1 VRLRRASGGASSA
14 AIVSFEGGIAS
25 TSTGEAAVKDA
36 DLYRK
41 MAALSD
47 AGDSF
52 VLVTIVDA
60 QGSTPRKTG
69 AKMLVLSDATTFG
82 TVGGGKIE
90 HRATRDAMEA
100 LRAGTSRL
108 VPYELR
114 SEGEYALDMACGGE
128 ASVFLEVHIP
138 LRTLVIVGAGHIAQK
153 LCPMARLLDF
163 RVVVVDDRPEF
174 AVAER
179 LPDAEV
185 VILGDPAETASI
197 VAIDRW
203 TAVVIVTRGHL
214 HDEAALASTL
224 GTDAFFIGMIG
235 SRSKVRTVFAQLEA
249 KGVPRDALARVRSPV
264 GLDLGGETPG
274 EISLSI
280 MAQIVALCHGRGGYH
295 LPGVLEAG
303 VGAR

>member
-1 VRLRRASGGASSA
+1 
-14 AIVSFEGGIAS
+14 
-25 TSTGEAAVKDA
+25 VKDGE
-36 DLYRK
+36 LYRK

-69 AKMLVLSDATTFG
+69 AKMLVLSDGTTLG

-90 HRATRDAMEA
+90 HQATQDAVEA
-100 LRAGTSRL
+100 LREGTSRL
-108 VPYELR
+108 VPYGLR
-114 SEGEYALDMACGGE
+114 SEGEHALGMACGGE

-138 LRTLVIVGAGHIAQK
+138 VRTLVIVGAGHIAQK

-163 RVVVVDDRPEF
+163 RVVVVDDRPDF

-179 LPDAEV
+179 LPDAEA
-185 VILGDPAETASI
+185 VILGDPAETASL
-197 VAIDRW
+197 VTIDRW
-203 TAVVIVTRGHL
+203 TAAVIVTHGHV
-214 HDEAALASTL
+214 HDEAALASVL
-224 GTDAFFIGMIG
+224 GTEAAFIGMIG
-235 SRSKVRTVFAQLEA
+235 SRAKVRAVFAHLEA
-249 KGVPRDALARVRSPV
+249 GGVSRDALARVHSPV

-280 MAQIVALCHGRGGYH
+280 MAQIVALSHGRGGDH
-295 LPGVLEAG
+295 LPGVLGTG